1 MRFQCNQ
8 CQCILDIDAQ
18 PGELVACGNCSSAV
32 TVPPTPT
39 SPGAILG
46 DFAIVREIGVGGMGT
61 VYLARQISLDR
72 DVALKVL
79 LPTFAEDIAF
89 IQSFINEARAAAS
102 VNHPNI
108 VQAYAVNSDQGLY
121 YFAMEFVDGSP
132 LQKLLEKN
140 GPLPVDKVIDIAS
153 EIISALAY
161 AWQER
166 KIIHRDIKPDN
177 IMITSSGQA
186 KLADLGLARKITEQN
201 PDGSAELYGTPQ
213 YIAPELLLGHPATIA
228 SDIYSLGATLY
239 HLLSG
244 QYPFTAEQ
252 PEEIVNMH
260 IFNKLPALTS
270 VKPDVPA
277 PLAAMIETMLAKRPA
292 HRYANYTELLEDLKR
307 VKKNEMPLHLPAAN
321 AQAPLDPDLPDPLA
335 IPEGES
341 ADGEA
346 TPPAQGATGG
356 RLKIKSSKKKL
367 TLTGG
372 SASGT
377 GVSPSATSLRLSTA
391 GAAPAPSATGVS
403 PSATGAAPA
412 PSATGAAPA
421 PSATDDAPAEADEAP
436 KRRSGR
442 LPVIILI
449 VVILLAA
456 AGGGVWFFLNRSGA
470 GADSDDDAAAPAASD
485 PAIAELAKIKTMIAE
500 KQADDVITAELAHL
514 ATELTAGSPA
524 VTDFIATA
532 APFTEKAL
540 DAARAPALQEKQELW
555 DRQVAAA
562 KVAAE
567 RKAEEEAAKQEAA
580 RQLAEAEKA
589 RKAAEQA
596 EKERQEEL
604 AAKKEGILS
613 AMPDHACK
621 QDYDAAQRLFVSMT
635 ADKDEQASA
644 WAKQWLAIIERAEK
658 IHDTIRNS
666 GNTFAGVDIPMGDR
680 RKWKIADITFDKI
693 KITSMSI
700 AIDKSGKDR
709 EDIQTMTLDLRY
721 LLPPQIVQIGRAA
734 APKAGYEGGETDGSV
749 AAYLLVRGAAL
760 QTIRSSLQQLDGAD
774 LILADLETI
783 TGDAYTS
790 HLITGLPEQDKKQG
804 VLTFNYLRATAPD
817 QIENIPEEVRQAL
830 QK

>member
-132 LQKLLEKN
+132 LQKLLEQN

-213 YIAPELLLGHPATIA
+213 YIAPELLLGHPATSA

-260 IFNKLPALTS
+260 IFNELPALTS

-292 HRYANYTELLEDLKR
+292 QRYANYTELLEDLKR

-470 GADSDDDAAAPAASD
+470 GADSADDAAAPAASD

-540 DAARAPALQEKQELW
+540 DAARAPALQENKSPARCGR
-555 DRQVAAA
+555 RQSLPNA
-562 KVAAE
+562 KP
-567 RKAEEEAAKQEAA
+567 RRSSQTRST
-580 RQLAEAEKA
+580 RQLPKP
-589 RKAAEQA
+589 K
-596 EKERQEEL
+596 
-604 AAKKEGILS
+604 
-613 AMPDHACK
+613 ACK
-621 QDYDAAQRLFVSMT
+621 ALNRPKKNDKKNWPPKKKASVSYAGSCLQTRLRCAQRLFVSMT
-635 ADKDEQASA
+635 ADKDERQRS
-644 WAKQWLAIIERAEK
+644 AKQYRHHRTSRK
-658 IHDTIRNS
+658 IHDTIRIP
-666 GNTFAGVDIPMGDR
+666 AILCRIDIPMGDR

-693 KITSMSI
+693 KITNV
-700 AIDKSGKDR
+700 DC
-709 EDIQTMTLDLRY
+709 
-721 LLPPQIVQIGRAA
+721 
-734 APKAGYEGGETDGSV
+734 
-749 AAYLLVRGAAL
+749 
-760 QTIRSSLQQLDGAD
+760 
-774 LILADLETI
+774 
-783 TGDAYTS
+783 
-790 HLITGLPEQDKKQG
+790 H
-804 VLTFNYLRATAPD
+804 
-817 QIENIPEEVRQAL
+817 
-830 QK
+830 

>member
-1 MRFQCNQ
+1 MRFQCSQ
-8 CQCILDIDAQ
+8 CQCILDIDDCQ
-18 PGELVACGNCSSAV
+18 PGELVACGKCSSAV

-46 DFAIVREIGVGGMGT
+46 DFAIVHEIGVGGMGT

-102 VNHPNI
+102 VNHPHI

-121 YFAMEFVDGSP
+121 YFAMEFVDGP
-132 LQKLLEKN
+132 TLKELLVQN
-140 GPLPVDKVIDIAS
+140 GPLPVDKVIDIAND
-153 EIISALAY
+153 IASALDY
-161 AWQER
+161 AWQGR

-177 IMITSSGQA
+177 IMITSTGQA

-213 YIAPELLLGHPATIA
+213 YIAPELLFGHPATTA

-239 HLLSG
+239 HILSG

-260 IFNKLPALTS
+260 IFNELPDLTS

-277 PLAAMIETMLAKRPA
+277 PLAAMIETMLAKRPSQ
-292 HRYANYTELLEDLKR
+292 RYANYTELLEDLKR

-321 AQAPLDPDLPDPLA
+321 AQAPLNPELPDPLT
-335 IPEGES
+335 IPEAGS
-341 ADGEA
+341 ADAEA
-346 TPPAQGATGG
+346 KPTTQGATAG
-356 RLKIKSSKKKL
+356 RLKISSGKKKL
-367 TLTGG
+367 TLTG
-372 SASGT
+372 A
-377 GVSPSATSLRLSTA
+377 SPSATGVS
-391 GAAPAPSATGVS
+391 PSATGVS

-412 PSATGAAPA
+412 
-421 PSATDDAPAEADEAP
+421 EAGESP

-442 LPVIILI
+442 LLVIILL
-449 VVILLAA
+449 VAILLAA
-456 AGGGVWFFLNRSGA
+456 AGGSAWFYLHRAGA
-470 GADSDDDAAAPAASD
+470 GNAGDAAAPAASD
-485 PAIAELAKIKTMIAE
+485 AATAQLAKIKAMIAE

-514 ATELTAGSPA
+514 APELTAASPA
-524 VTDFIATA
+524 VADFITTA

-540 DAARAPALQEKQELW
+540 DAARAPVLQEKQQLW

-580 RQLAEAEKA
+580 RQQAEAEKA

-604 AAKKEGILS
+604 AAKKEGILT
-613 AMPDHACK
+613 AMPGHACK

-658 IHDTIRNS
+658 IHDTVRNS
-666 GNTFAGVDIPMGDR
+666 GNAFAGVDIPMGDR

-693 KITSMSI
+693 KITSMTI
-700 AIDKSGKDR
+700 AVDKSGKDR
-709 EDIQTMTLDLRY
+709 EDIQTLTLDLRY
-721 LLPPQIVQIGRAA
+721 LLPPQLVLVGRAA
-734 APKAGYEGGETDGSV
+734 APKAGYEGAETDGSV
-749 AAYLLVRGAAL
+749 AAYLIVRGAAL
-760 QTIRSSLQQLDGAD
+760 QTVRSALQKLDGAD

-783 TGDAYTS
+783 PSDAYTS
-790 HLITGLPEQDKKQG
+790 HLINGLPEQDKKQG
-804 VLTFNYLRATAPD
+804 ILIFNYLRATAPD
-817 QIENIPEEVRQAL
+817 RIESIPEEVRKSF

>member
-1 MRFQCNQ
+1 
-8 CQCILDIDAQ
+8 
-18 PGELVACGNCSSAV
+18 
-32 TVPPTPT
+32 
-39 SPGAILG
+39 
-46 DFAIVREIGVGGMGT
+46 
-61 VYLARQISLDR
+61 
-72 DVALKVL
+72 
-79 LPTFAEDIAF
+79 
-89 IQSFINEARAAAS
+89 
-102 VNHPNI
+102 
-108 VQAYAVNSDQGLY
+108 
-121 YFAMEFVDGSP
+121 MEFVDGSP
-132 LQKLLEKN
+132 LQKLLEQN

-213 YIAPELLLGHPATIA
+213 YIAPELLLGHPQLPH
-228 SDIYSLGATLY
+228 IYSPSDAD

-260 IFNKLPALTS
+260 ICNELPALTS

-500 KQADDVITAELAHL
+500 ETNRRRDY
-514 ATELTAGSPA
+514 S
-524 VTDFIATA
+524 
-532 APFTEKAL
+532 
-540 DAARAPALQEKQELW
+540 
-555 DRQVAAA
+555 QVAAA
-562 KVAAE
+562 
-567 RKAEEEAAKQEAA
+567 
-580 RQLAEAEKA
+580 
-589 RKAAEQA
+589 
-596 EKERQEEL
+596 
-604 AAKKEGILS
+604 
-613 AMPDHACK
+613 
-621 QDYDAAQRLFVSMT
+621 
-635 ADKDEQASA
+635 
-644 WAKQWLAIIERAEK
+644 
-658 IHDTIRNS
+658 
-666 GNTFAGVDIPMGDR
+666 
-680 RKWKIADITFDKI
+680 
-693 KITSMSI
+693 TS
-700 AIDKSGKDR
+700 
-709 EDIQTMTLDLRY
+709 
-721 LLPPQIVQIGRAA
+721 
-734 APKAGYEGGETDGSV
+734 
-749 AAYLLVRGAAL
+749 
-760 QTIRSSLQQLDGAD
+760 
-774 LILADLETI
+774 
-783 TGDAYTS
+783 
-790 HLITGLPEQDKKQG
+790 
-804 VLTFNYLRATAPD
+804 
-817 QIENIPEEVRQAL
+817 
-830 QK
+830 